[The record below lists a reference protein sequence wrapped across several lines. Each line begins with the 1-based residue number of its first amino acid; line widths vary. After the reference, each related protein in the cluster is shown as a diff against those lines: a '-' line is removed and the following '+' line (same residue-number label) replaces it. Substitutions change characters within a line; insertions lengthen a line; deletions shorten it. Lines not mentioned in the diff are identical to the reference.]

1 MSENRSVS
9 RLASMSA
16 PNQPPPHMENAERL
30 LAERGHTFGSVRV
43 ALGRSGVAI
52 GFPERPMLHVS
63 WWAFG
68 ALLVVLRI
76 LRRR

>member
-1 MSENRSVS
+1 LKSRSLT
-9 RLASMSA
+9 RLTPMSA
-16 PNQPPPHMENAERL
+16 TSGPPPHIANAERL
-30 LAERGHTFGSVRV
+30 LAERGHTFGPVRV
-43 ALGRSGVAI
+43 AVGRSGVAI

-63 WWAFG
+63 WWALA